1 MIQNPHAP
9 LMGVISCAFVLTGC
23 HPHHSKFAVTTYH
36 YDNLRTGWNSHEE
49 QLTPPAVRG
58 SHFGVLYTTPL
69 DDVVDTQPLVV
80 PDQAITGGAHPGQ
93 YEVVYVATESNTV
106 YAIDA
111 GSGAVLLKQSLG
123 APVPGVN
130 VGINGTPVI
139 DRGSSTLYVLA
150 FTLVSGAPT
159 YQVHALD
166 LGTLADKVPPVA
178 VSASN
183 TLADGSSFSFNAGW
197 QHQRPALLLANGN
210 VYAAFGSF
218 GDGGGPNSRGWVLGW
233 STPSLSP
240 LLHNQL
246 NNRLVTSPDG
256 LFLTSVWMSGYGIAG
271 DPSGNLYFVTGNSD
285 VQFQAC
291 CTNVGL
297 YTTAYQGAQ
306 GTPKFGNIQNSVVS
320 LPPDLSGVR
329 DIFTPW
335 AQTGLD
341 QVDADYGSGGAML
354 LPDVHGPVPHLVAA
368 AGKDGKMYILNRDQL
383 GGYNPPQFGS
393 GAIDTVVAEVNIGAC
408 WCGPSYFDSDGPY
421 IVSSGGANVH
431 VWKVHTSESVSLIHE
446 GVSPPLDTHGDGGF
460 DAGFMTSVSSD
471 GEKHG
476 IIWAVSRPDATGQVW
491 LYAFEAKP
499 PHGSDT
505 LTLLYNKAVGAWV
518 GGNSNVVPVV
528 ANGRVY
534 VATYQ
539 KLTIFGLH

>member
-1 MIQNPHAP
+1 MIRIRHA
-9 LMGVISCAFVLTGC
+9 LRMALLIGSFAALAAC
-23 HPHHSKFAVTTYH
+23 HHHHKIAVTTYH

-49 QLTPPAVRG
+49 QLTPAAVK
-58 SHFGVLYTTPL
+58 STHFGVLYTTAL
-69 DDVVDTQPLVV
+69 DDIVDTQPLVV
-80 PDQAITGGAHPGQ
+80 PDQTITGGLHPGK
-93 YEVVYVATESNTV
+93 YDVVYVATESNTV

-111 GSGAVLLKQSLG
+111 NSGAVLLSQPLG
-123 APVPGVN
+123 APFAGWG

-139 DRGSSTLYVLA
+139 DRSSNTMYVLA
-150 FTLVSGAPT
+150 YTTVSGVPA

-166 LGTLADKVPPVA
+166 LGKLTDKVAPPT
-178 VSASN
+178 VSASH
-183 TLADGSSFSFNAGW
+183 TLTDGSSFSFIAGW
-197 QHQRPALLLANGN
+197 QRQRPALLLAGGN
-210 VYAAFGSF
+210 LYAAFGSF
-218 GDGGGPNSRGWVLGW
+218 GDWGGPNSRGWVLGW
-233 STPSLSP
+233 STPSLTALPNS
-240 LLHNQL
+240 QL
-246 NNRLVTSPDG
+246 NNRLVTTPDA
-256 LFLTSVWMSGYGIAG
+256 LFLSSVWMSGYGIAA
-271 DPSGNLYFVTGNSD
+271 DPAGNLYFVTGNSD
-285 VQFQAC
+285 VQFTPLG
-291 CTNVGL
+291 TNVGQYL
-297 YTTAYQGAQ
+297 TTYQGAP
-306 GTPKFGNIQNSVVS
+306 TFGNIQNSVVS
-320 LPPDLSGVR
+320 VPPDLSGVR
-329 DIFTPW
+329 DLFTPW

-368 AGKDGKMYILNRDQL
+368 AGKDGKMYILNRDHL

-408 WCGPSYFDSDGPY
+408 WCGPSYFDSEGPY

-431 VWKVHTSESVSLIHE
+431 TWKVHTSESVSLIHE

-471 GEKHG
+471 GERHG

-505 LTLLYNKAVGAWV
+505 LTLLYTQAIGVWK

-528 ANGRVY
+528 ANGKVY